1 MENVKCTGV
10 MCEYQKNGVC
20 TAEKIE
26 IVNVEIW
33 IEEEKEYQ
41 DFQRCGTF
49 RKDIN
54 WASK

>member
-1 MENVKCTGV
+1 MVNCTGV
-10 MCEYQKNGVC
+10 MCKYQKEGKC
-20 TAEKIE
+20 IAEKIE

-33 IEEEKEYQ
+33 VEEEKEYI

-49 RKDIN
+49 EKDIN